1 MTVLED
7 PATGQLDSGEF
18 TRLTDPFRRE
28 LFGYAYRMLGSLHD
42 AEDAVQETYLRAWQ
56 AHERFAGRSSWRTW
70 LYRIATN
77 VCLRAIERSARRPL
91 PSGLGNSTGAPGSM
105 DPPRPADDVP
115 WLQPVPDAMV
125 VPTTADMT
133 SVVAARSSIRLAFV
147 AALQYLPARQR
158 AVLILRDVLEWPA
171 TEVAGLLGTTVASVT
186 SALQRARAQLAQVR
200 PIEDEIAEPSDA
212 GRRAQVERYVTAF
225 ENADLETLV
234 RLMRQDV
241 VWEMPPMRQWYSGRE
256 AVAGFLRTTVL
267 GGPDSWR
274 LVRTAANGRP
284 ALAAYLGVPGEV
296 HHAHGIQ
303 VLELTPTGI
312 AAVVTF
318 LDPVLFTRFGLP
330 AVR

>member
-7 PATGQLDSGEF
+7 TTTGRLDSGEF

-28 LFGYAYRMLGSLHD
+28 LFGYAYRMLGSLYD

-56 AHERFAGRSSWRTW
+56 AHERFAGRSSLRTW

-77 VCLRAIERSARRPL
+77 VCLRAVERSARRPL
-91 PSGLGNSTGAPGSM
+91 PSGLGGPTDAPGSV
-105 DPPRPADDVP
+105 DLPSPADDVP

-125 VPTTADMT
+125 VPTAADTA

-147 AALQYLPARQR
+147 ATLQYLPARQR
-158 AVLILRDVLEWPA
+158 AVLILRDVLAWPA

-186 SALQRARAQLAQVR
+186 SALQRARAQIAQIR
-200 PIEDEIAEPSDA
+200 PIEDEIAEPSDPE
-212 GRRAQVERYVTAF
+212 RRAQVDRYVTAF
-225 ENADLETLV
+225 ENADLDTLV

-241 VWEMPPMRQWYSGRE
+241 VWEMPPMRQWYAGRE
-256 AVAGFLRTTVL
+256 AVAGFLGTTVL

-274 LVRTAANGRP
+274 FVRTAANGRP

-296 HHAHGIQ
+296 RHAHGIQ
-303 VLELTPTGI
+303 VLELTRTGI
-312 AAVVTF
+312 AGVVTF
-318 LDPVLFTRFGLP
+318 LDPALFTRFGLP
-330 AVR
+330 AVH